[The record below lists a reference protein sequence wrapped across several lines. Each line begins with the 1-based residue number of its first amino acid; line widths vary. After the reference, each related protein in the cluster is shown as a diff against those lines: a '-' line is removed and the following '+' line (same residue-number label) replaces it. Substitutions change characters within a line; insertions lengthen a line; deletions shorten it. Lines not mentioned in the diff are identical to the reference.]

1 MTNYQKNRGHSFVQQ
16 PVRNVCAKFK
26 VDRLSRFRTGAR
38 HVLTTQKRFPSE
50 IPLTMK
56 TATSNSL

>member
-1 MTNYQKNRGHSFVQQ
+1 MTHYYNKRGHGFVQES
-16 PVRNVCAKFK
+16 VRNVCARFK
-26 VDRLSRFRTGAR
+26 VDRFSCFRIGAR

-50 IPLTMK
+50 IPQTMK